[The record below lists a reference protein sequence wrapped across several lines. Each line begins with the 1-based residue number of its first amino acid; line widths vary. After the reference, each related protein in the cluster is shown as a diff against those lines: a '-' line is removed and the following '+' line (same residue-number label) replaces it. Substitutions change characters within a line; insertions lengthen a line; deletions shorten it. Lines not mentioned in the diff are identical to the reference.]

1 MALGS
6 PGVQVQVIDESFYL
20 AAAPG
25 TVPLIFVATAQNKS
39 NASKTGTAQGT
50 LAANAGKVYVITSQR
65 DLTDTFGTPLFYTDN
80 NSNPI
85 HGGELNEYGLQ
96 AAYSLLG
103 ATSRA
108 YIVRADI
115 NLGQLQPT
123 SSAPAGNPVS
133 GTYWLDT
140 RSSLFGISEWDS
152 TTKKFTAVTPLIID
166 DTNKVTSTMSGVP
179 VDAFGKQGDYAVVVT
194 NENTNAIYYK
204 TTLSTA
210 AWVLVSSATLGDGLL
225 VTVSPYNMYPTYT
238 VDTPTGSVWI
248 KTSTQGFGANWVVKY
263 YNGAAKSWA
272 TISAPIYQSTQKAIQ
287 VMDATGGS
295 KIPVGT
301 LFVEAASNGLPSENA
316 VANFKIWR
324 RSSTGATTI
333 VSAVSNTMS
342 STDSTFA
349 ISETL
354 TTRLA
359 QGPSGPFYPS
369 LPLGLISQVITV
381 TVPGST
387 TESIAS
393 LIPAALNTAGLVN
406 VSATYD
412 SVSKQVSFS
421 HALGGDF
428 SLVDVTGIALAT
440 IGLDPAS
447 TANLYAAQPD
457 SQFAFLAS
465 NWKPLRYEAIATA
478 PVTIAEDGQLWYN
491 SVLDADIMVHDGQKW
506 VGYLS
511 PTSPYYND
519 NTSLKTDPQGPIISA
534 LEPTAQ
540 SDSTPLVDGDIWLST
555 SSVEAYGRSVY
566 VYDGNLLK
574 WILQDVSD
582 QTSPDGWLF
591 ADARWG
597 TEGYQIQPA
606 SITSLLVSDY
616 VDPDTPDPELY
627 PRGIKLWN
635 LRRSGFN
642 VKKYIVGH
650 INTQA
655 NNGLNIRYEN
665 DNMAGY
671 VSDRWVTVSP
681 NYENGA
687 GTFGRM
693 AQRGV
698 VVKELKALIDV
709 NQSTRDTDTV
719 VFNLIA
725 TPGYPEAI
733 QNMIAFNTD
742 RGQTAFVVGDT
753 PFRLQPTGTAL
764 SAWGNNTGLA
774 FDNGDVGGVSY
785 DEYMAMFYPSGYTTD
800 NTGNNIVVPPSHMM
814 LRTIVNSDAKS
825 YQWFAP
831 AGTRRGGVD
840 NATSVGYI
848 DSLTS
853 EFKTVALYEGLR
865 TVLHDVKINPI
876 ATLPGVGIVNFGQY
890 TRAKNT
896 SSLDRINVA
905 RLVCYLRRQ
914 LSILAKPYLFEPND
928 AQTRREIKAAAESLM
943 LELVGQRALYDF
955 IVVCDES
962 NNTPSRID
970 HSELYMDIAIEP
982 VKAVE
987 FIYIP
992 LRLKNTGDIRA
1003 GL

>member
-115 NLGQLQPT
+115 DLGQLQPT
-123 SSAPAGNPVS
+123 STSPAGNPVA

-152 TTKKFTAVTPLIID
+152 TTKKFTSVTPLIIN
-166 DTNKVTSTMSGVP
+166 DTNKVSATMSGVP
-179 VDAFGKQGDYAVVVT
+179 VDGFGKQGDYAVVVT
-194 NENTNAIYYK
+194 NENANAIYYK
-204 TTLSTA
+204 STASTA
-210 AWVLVSSATLGDGLL
+210 AWVLVSSATLGNDLL
-225 VTVSPYNMYPTYT
+225 VTVSPYNMYPEYT
-238 VDTPTGSVWI
+238 ASTPTGSVWI

-263 YNGAAKSWA
+263 YNGATKSWA

-287 VMDATGGS
+287 TMDATGGAN
-295 KIPVGT
+295 IPVGA
-301 LFVEAASNGLPSENA
+301 LFVEAPSNGLSSTNA

-324 RSSTGATTI
+324 RSSTGPTTI
-333 VSAVSNTMS
+333 VSAISDAKSATS
-342 STDSTFA
+342 STFN

-354 TTRLA
+354 TTRIP

-369 LPLGLISQVITV
+369 LPLGLTSQVITV
-381 TVPGST
+381 TIPGST

-412 SVSKQVSFS
+412 SISKQVSFS
-421 HALGGDF
+421 HATGGDF

-440 IGLDPAS
+440 IGLDPTT
-447 TANLYAAQPD
+447 TANLYAAQAD
-457 SQFAFLAS
+457 SGFAFLAS
-465 NWKPLRYEAIATA
+465 NWKPLRYEAISSA
-478 PVTIAEDGQLWYN
+478 PVTVAVDGQLWYN
-491 SVLDADIMVHDGQKW
+491 SVLDADVMVHDGQQW

-511 PTSPYYND
+511 PTSPYYNSS
-519 NTSLKTDPQGPIISA
+519 TTLQTDPQGPIISA
-534 LEPTAQ
+534 LEPTTQ
-540 SDSTPLVDGDIWLST
+540 SDSTPLVEGDVWLST
-555 SSVEAYGRSVY
+555 ADIEAYGRDIY
-566 VYDGNLLK
+566 VYDGSALK

-597 TEGYQIQPA
+597 TAGYQEQPA
-606 SITSLLVSDY
+606 SIASLLVSDY
-616 VDPDTPDPELY
+616 VDPDAPDPELY
-627 PRGIKLWN
+627 PRGMKLWN

-650 INTQA
+650 INIRA
-655 NNGLNIRYEN
+655 NNGLNIRYSN

-671 VSDRWVTVSP
+671 VSSRWVTVSP
-681 NYENGA
+681 NHENGA
-687 GTFGRM
+687 GSFGRM

-764 SAWGNNTGLA
+764 SAWGNNTSLA
-774 FDNGDVGGVSY
+774 FDNGDDGAVSY

-840 NATSVGYI
+840 NVTSVGYI

-865 TVLHDVKINPI
+865 NVLHDVKINPI
-876 ATLPGVGIVNFGQY
+876 ATIPGVGIVNFGQY
-890 TRAKNT
+890 TRARNT

-970 HSELYMDIAIEP
+970 RSELYMDIAIEP